1 MSNKPNDTST
11 AESASIKVS
20 IGDDTAKNRLASH
33 ATEWWRRAVIIDKS
47 LDRFTGDEREA
58 YDYIRHIFENPSPDM
73 ELLQV
78 HQQTIREVGMEC
90 HDEFGSAVK
99 TFASK
104 VSIITRDF
112 DAFKKALSETQKQGE
127 GRPTVH
133 VGMTDEPVKT
143 GHKRRLINGAT
154 WEGEFNG
161 DVPVGSGKIYFT
173 DGSVY
178 EGEWCKAGPHG
189 KGVLKWNNGEEWTA
203 TFRNGDPVKG
213 TIKYENAVYEGDL
226 NENGPHGHGKMVFK
240 NRVDTGEYRD
250 GNRYGQGRMEWDDGD
265 WFQGEWNDNGFHGF
279 GTYYSAKN
287 KRTDRG
293 TYSDGVRVGE
303 GRMDWE
309 SGSWYQGGWNE
320 EGTNGFGTYYNAS
333 HKRKDTGNF
342 KNGRRTGTGRMEWD
356 SGDVYEGGWEDNAD
370 FQPSGKGV
378 YRYASGKTERGR
390 YENGN
395 WIPEGTLTTTTATQ
409 PRATQR
415 TTETRSSSGDLSAWT
430 ITRNVIA
437 WIGTAILI
445 AVTINALFGSGN
457 WYEVIG
463 TAILTLIAMFVYA
476 GDGINREGFWNPAT
490 LFGGTLI
497 ISGIVYIVGSIWIDY
512 PWYWFIGG
520 VFWGFIGLAAVG
532 IGCDDSIFD

>member
-1 MSNKPNDTST
+1 MSNKPNETST
-11 AESASIKVS
+11 AESTSIKMS

-33 ATEWWRRAVIIDKS
+33 VTEWWRRAVIIDKS
-47 LDRFTGDEREA
+47 LDRFTKDEREA

-112 DAFKKALSETQKQGE
+112 EAFRKTLAETQKQGDN
-127 GRPTVH
+127 RPKVH
-133 VGMTDEPVKT
+133 VDTTEEPVKT

-161 DVPVGSGKIYFT
+161 DVPVGSGKIYFP

-178 EGEWCKAGPHG
+178 EGEWCKSGPHG
-189 KGVLKWNNGEEWTA
+189 KGVLKWSNGEEWTA
-203 TFRNGDPVKG
+203 TFRNGDPIKG
-213 TIKYENAVYEGDL
+213 TIKYDNAIYEGEL
-226 NENGPHGHGKMVFK
+226 NENGPHGQGKMVFN

-265 WFQGEWNDNGFHGF
+265 WYQGEWNDNGFHGF
-279 GTYYSAKN
+279 GTFYSAQN

-293 TYSDGVRVGE
+293 TYSDGKRVGE

-320 EGTNGFGTYYNAS
+320 DGTNGFGTYYNATY
-333 HKRKDTGNF
+333 KRKDIGNF
-342 KNGRRTGTGRMEWD
+342 TNGRRTGTGRMEWD
-356 SGDVYEGGWEDNAD
+356 NGDSYEGTWEDKNG
-370 FQPSGKGV
+370 QIYGTGV
-378 YRYASGKTERGR
+378 YRYANGKTDKGR
-390 YENGN
+390 YDNGK
-395 WIPEGTLTTTTATQ
+395 WITESSTPVVSATT
-409 PRATQR
+409 
-415 TTETRSSSGDLSAWT
+415 SSSTTHSKTTYEPSTWT
-430 ITRNVIA
+430 TVRNVIA
-437 WIGTAILI
+437 WIATAVLI
-445 AVTINALFGSGN
+445 GATINALFGSGN

-463 TAILTLIAMFVYA
+463 TAILTFIATFIYA
-476 GDGINREGFWNPAT
+476 GDGFDKESFWNPAT
-490 LFGGTLI
+490 LFGITLI
-497 ISGIVYIVGSIWIDY
+497 ISGIIYIVGSIWIDY

-520 VFWGFIGLAAVG
+520 VFWGFVGLISIGVG
-532 IGCDDSIFD
+532 YDEDFFD